1 MTDSMPKNGPYDPAT
16 DEQIEYWQVQVDYG
30 AKIVVGPIAR
40 DMLGAILARLVASE
54 RERDEARKAHCEAQ
68 HEAEQIG
75 YDERGTSWQ
84 NGPCTPRE
92 IAVEEYGEAVAARLF
107 PPEVKS

>member
-1 MTDSMPKNGPYDPAT
+1 MTEQPKNGPYTSAS
-16 DEQIEYWQVQVDYG
+16 DEQIEYWQVQMDCD
-30 AKIVVGPIAR
+30 AKIAVIPILR
-40 DMLGAILARLVASE
+40 RELGSILARLAASE

-84 NGPCTPRE
+84 SGPRTARE

-107 PPEVKS
+107 PPEVKP